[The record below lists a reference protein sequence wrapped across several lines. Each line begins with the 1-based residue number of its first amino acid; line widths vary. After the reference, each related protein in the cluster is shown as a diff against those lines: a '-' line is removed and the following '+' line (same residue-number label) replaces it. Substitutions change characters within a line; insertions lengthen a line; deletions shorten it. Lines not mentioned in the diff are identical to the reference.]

1 MHVLAT
7 ILSPGDIVVVQERKG
22 EKLNYKQRQ

>member
-7 ILSPGDIVVVQERKG
+7 ILSPEDIVVVQERKD